1 MQERRQAQTCLIY
14 SLNKNL
20 QDWTGLDKMTHG
32 DPVGRS
38 NSRTGHGG
46 GPGGANGGSNGRQTP
61 IMDSDCE
68 DSSANTPMSAK
79 MGKLMSVKVL
89 MLDDSITVFQVQV
102 SPIF

>member
-1 MQERRQAQTCLIY
+1 
-14 SLNKNL
+14 
-20 QDWTGLDKMTHG
+20 MTHG

-38 NSRTGHGG
+38 NSRTGGH
-46 GPGGANGGSNGRQTP
+46 GPGGGGGGANGSNGRQTP

-102 SPIF
+102 KSIFLGHTRNFKVF

>member
-1 MQERRQAQTCLIY
+1 
-14 SLNKNL
+14 
-20 QDWTGLDKMTHG
+20 MTHG

-102 SPIF
+102 SPIFNKAKRLLAIARLGY

>member
-1 MQERRQAQTCLIY
+1 MDPD
-14 SLNKNL
+14 S
-20 QDWTGLDKMTHG
+20 DPVKMTHG

-38 NSRTGHGG
+38 NSRTGQGG
-46 GPGGANGGSNGRQTP
+46 NGNGGAGNGSNGRQTP

-102 SPIF
+102 SHFLDVV

>member
-1 MQERRQAQTCLIY
+1 
-14 SLNKNL
+14 
-20 QDWTGLDKMTHG
+20 MTHG

-38 NSRTGHGG
+38 NSRTGQGG

-102 SPIF
+102 SPIFRNLSPFSLNHYGREMSPSPIF

>member
-1 MQERRQAQTCLIY
+1 MDPD
-14 SLNKNL
+14 S
-20 QDWTGLDKMTHG
+20 DPVKMTHG
-32 DPVGRS
+32 DSVGRS
-38 NSRTGHGG
+38 NSRTGQGG
-46 GPGGANGGSNGRQTP
+46 NGSGGAGNGSNGRQTP

-102 SPIF
+102 SHFLDVV